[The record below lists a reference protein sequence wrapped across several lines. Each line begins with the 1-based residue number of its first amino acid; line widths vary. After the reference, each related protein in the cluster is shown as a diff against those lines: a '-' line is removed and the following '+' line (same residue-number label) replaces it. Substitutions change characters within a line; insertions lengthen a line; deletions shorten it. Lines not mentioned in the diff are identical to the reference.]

1 MEFIFHT
8 SFHRFCRLNSV
19 LSQRYRIPNSRET
32 GEVRT
37 KTKKHEQTDKEA
49 VHIED
54 IFKMVLPFDC
64 MDICMFN
71 KVKRQ

>member
-8 SFHRFCRLNSV
+8 SFNRSCRLNSA

-32 GEVRT
+32 GEDRT

-49 VHIED
+49 VHI
-54 IFKMVLPFDC
+54 
-64 MDICMFN
+64 
-71 KVKRQ
+71 